1 MLNVFKS
8 PNAKNIYIERALRVS
23 EFRCLTLEE
32 FVIRTGYPVDQFMID
47 NFFHNLDKDI
57 NLYIT
62 PKFLEYFGYTGALKT
77 QKTNFMRMLDSNFTE
92 GVDYWV
98 LDNKGYQIHY
108 QEISKIIAENF
119 ESENLSIHVDAQNP
133 QSGDTKQPDPIK
145 PPEFP
150 DPSKFIGVNGKATTK
165 HVILT
170 VHCFKKFLMMLN
182 TKKAN
187 NIREFYLML
196 EQLIRD
202 YTKYQNLYLQTDGA
216 KKDAR
221 IDALIADLRNS
232 NKETAASRQALE
244 KATEELFE
252 NRQELSKSRKEL
264 SDTRKELAYTNRML
278 EDSHEDLLVTEEV
291 LGEKIDNISRKLD
304 RAVEDRV
311 VRPEEPAK
319 LEHFALFALRDPNS
333 EFTHKVAR
341 VRGTNFTR
349 AKNNI
354 TQQFPKA
361 EMVLHLEATP
371 NAKALYDNI
380 RDKIRGPVYRS
391 LYISLGEDW
400 TEDSF
405 VAKIREVYEEKR
417 EVDLAA

>member
-1 MLNVFKS
+1 MLSVFSK
-8 PNAKNIYIERALRVS
+8 PTGAKNVYIERALKAC

-32 FVIRTGYPVDQFMID
+32 FVIMTKYPVDKFMID

-62 PKFLEYFGYTGALKT
+62 PKFLEYFGYTGALKR
-77 QKTNFMRMLDSNFTE
+77 QKEYFMMTLRNNFNE
-92 GVDYWV
+92 GSDYWV

-108 QEISKIIAENF
+108 QEISKIIAETF
-119 ESENLSIHVDAQNP
+119 ESEDLRRFEPSQNP
-133 QSGDTKQPDPIK
+133 PSGDTKHPDPIK

-150 DPSKFIGVNGKATTK
+150 DPSNFIGVNGKGTTK

-182 TKKAN
+182 TRKAN
-187 NIREFYLML
+187 DVREFYLML

-202 YTKYQNLYLQTDGA
+202 YTKYQALFLQTDGA

-221 IDALIADLRNS
+221 IDALIADLRKS
-232 NKETAASRQALE
+232 NDKLDASTEATTKARKELE
-244 KATEELFE
+244 RTNKLYED
-252 NRQELSKSRKEL
+252 SIKEL
-264 SDTRKELAYTNRML
+264 SDTRKELAYSNRML
-278 EDSHEDLLVTEEV
+278 EDSYEDLAVTEEV

-319 LEHFALFALRDPNS
+319 LEHFALFALKDPKYQ
-333 EFTHKVAR
+333 FTHKVAR
-341 VRGTNFTR
+341 VRGTNFAR
-349 AKNNI
+349 AKNSVL
-354 TQQFPKA
+354 QQFPKA
-361 EMVLHLEATP
+361 DMVLHLRATP

-380 RDKIRGPVYRS
+380 RDKIRGPTYRN

-417 EVDLAA
+417 EV